1 MTDVSIIVVAWN
13 VRKLLYDCLKS
24 VYDQTEG
31 VDFEVIYVD
40 NASEDGSVDMVKS
53 EFPQVKII
61 ENSQNEG
68 FIKANNQ
75 AIQIAQGRYVL
86 LLNSDTI
93 VLDNA
98 IEKIVK
104 FADAHPEAGVV
115 GCKVL
120 NPDKTLQRNC
130 FMYPSVLN
138 MFLSATYLY
147 KIFPKSRF
155 FGRERMTWWD
165 FDYASE
171 VETIC
176 GSCSLVQKKAIEQVG
191 LMDEAYFVY
200 GDDPDWCYRFKKNG
214 WKIMFTPGAQIIH
227 YGGQTT
233 RQMAKEFRLQLSG
246 SQLIFMKLHRNKL
259 AFPFARSLIALFF
272 LLRVPYW
279 LATAIVHKNER
290 KRATEIVKTYLVC
303 GFYCLWD
310 WKKLLMNRKLIE
322 HRL

>member
-40 NASEDGSVDMVKS
+40 NASKDGSVDMVKS
-53 EFPQVKII
+53 KFPQVKII

-75 AIQIAQGRYVL
+75 AIKTAEGRYVL

-98 IEKIVK
+98 IEKLVK
-104 FADAHPEAGVV
+104 FADAHPRAGVV

-165 FDYASE
+165 FDSARE

-200 GDDPDWCYRFKKNG
+200 GDDPDWCYRFNKNG

-233 RQMAKEFRLQLSG
+233 KQMARKFRWQLEG
-246 SQLIFMKLHRNKL
+246 SKLIFMRLHKSHWEFQL
-259 AFPFARSLIALFF
+259 ARFFSALFF
-272 LLRVPYW
+272 LLRTPYW
-279 LATAIVHKNER
+279 LAVGIFHKGKRTESLGTAG
-290 KRATEIVKTYLVC
+290 TYLI
-303 GFYCLWD
+303 GGLYCLGN
-310 WKKLLMNRKLIE
+310 WKKLLMNREALKGKF
-322 HRL
+322 